1 MEQNLS
7 GSSKEKDDK
16 EESQLPP
23 PAPPPSEETKGNCS
37 ANPTECSSSSWL
49 PEASWAVSWVN
60 SAKEKTKS
68 TFELIR
74 KDIHEFSDTLQN
86 ETNSLVNNAAKKAQ
100 LFGQIIAPIP
110 DEGKKKKGA
119 ETEGE
124 DHLNKTPSVET
135 AEENKEKPM
144 TEAAQ
149 QQKGFFG
156 INWVKQMASEVVET
170 VHKFATEDTIGDEAK
185 CTEEIRIGGETGG
198 GRKTLLDQ
206 CTLLQM
212 QNDRRTFLQ
221 KPQRGAEFFDRWLS
235 DFKIS
240 EYNGEINLLL
250 GENSRLREI
259 YAELVPSRVDN
270 FTFWHRYFFKVHV
283 KEMEKQAQDEQLKL
297 TVDKKGISP
306 AGGLSPAPSNGTRD
320 DWSMCSSSNGVATEA
335 EESESDTAALRKRR
349 EDASTPRPR
358 NTEEETD
365 DWEEC
370 EGEADNETKAA
381 DKANDGQ

>member
-68 TFELIR
+68 TFELIK

-86 ETNSLVNNAAKKAQ
+86 ES
-100 LFGQIIAPIP
+100 
-110 DEGKKKKGA
+110 E

-124 DHLNKTPSVET
+124 EHFNKTPSVET
-135 AEENKEKPM
+135 AEENKEKST

-221 KPQRGAEFFDRWLS
+221 KPQRGAEFFDRWLF

-297 TVDKKGISP
+297 AIDKKGILP

-320 DWSMCSSSNGVATEA
+320 DWSMCSSSNGVTTEA

-358 NTEEETD
+358 NAEEETD